1 MKKTLLLSV
10 SLGVLGFAS
19 PLVHEQI
26 VGAETSQT
34 ATQEFPD
41 KITIHQQF
49 QVRNIRGDKSVLDKQ
64 ATVKMYIDKSKSSTF
79 SAPDNVPHYHPVVSE
94 VHYSS
99 GMVVNY
105 MAEDAVVTI
114 KYLDENN
121 QPIQDNKVFNQ
132 ATIFGT
138 YRLNKNEFDV
148 SGYELLNSK
157 DINGKIK
164 ETNWDVTLKYKSLN
178 PLIAADKLANVVVPD
193 QPEPGNSKSG
203 ETGQT
208 SEPIQ
213 LVSEKPMS
221 ESASRPVVSTTAT
234 TDMQP
239 SPSTPSEAGNRVVPS
254 VTQTEPVH
262 QPDVKPAETPDKEVK
277 DATTS
282 KSGPKHDDKKV
293 KVVGATGAENG
304 QLNSPVAAPGTK
316 LPDPEPKTQPAT
328 KTNGASSSSDKETGA
343 TKPESK
349 KEGAVADSSTNA
361 KSTSSVQSETG
372 KKSRSSKPV
381 ETTAE
386 SLNPDEKVQEISKTS
401 AKPSEKPADLPG
413 KTTDQSGSTKNT
425 VKTSESD
432 SKDSEK
438 PVVQTKPKIPEIN
451 QTKVPEKSTDHQEKQ
466 PMTTTYQ
473 LHGIDTHGHLLFN
486 KALHLTSEEARAF
499 RSKNVEF
506 YGYELQ
512 STDLDASSK
521 TLTLHY
527 TAKKVTFNIINVDQD
542 GKTISKDSVE
552 LEYGQ
557 TKTYTAKFISGY
569 RVQQPTQELKA
580 DNLMPE
586 DVQFT
591 YIKLADKSNKPLAE
605 PTALSSKTGHKKG
618 RQSAISGRNPSETK
632 AKRHNEAKDASDV
645 SEKLPQTGESQ
656 SVVGV
661 LSGVVLLGALIG
673 KKLFKRLI

>member
-94 VHYSS
+94 VHYSP

-164 ETNWDVTLKYKSLN
+164 ETHWDVTLKYKSLN

-221 ESASRPVVSTTAT
+221 ESASTPVVSTTAT

-304 QLNSPVAAPGTK
+304 QLNS
-316 LPDPEPKTQPAT
+316 E
-328 KTNGASSSSDKETGA
+328 
-343 TKPESK
+343 
-349 KEGAVADSSTNA
+349 AV
-361 KSTSSVQSETG
+361 
-372 KKSRSSKPV
+372 
-381 ETTAE
+381 
-386 SLNPDEKVQEISKTS
+386 
-401 AKPSEKPADLPG
+401 
-413 KTTDQSGSTKNT
+413 
-425 VKTSESD
+425 
-432 SKDSEK
+432 
-438 PVVQTKPKIPEIN
+438 
-451 QTKVPEKSTDHQEKQ
+451 
-466 PMTTTYQ
+466 
-473 LHGIDTHGHLLFN
+473 
-486 KALHLTSEEARAF
+486 
-499 RSKNVEF
+499 
-506 YGYELQ
+506 
-512 STDLDASSK
+512 
-521 TLTLHY
+521 
-527 TAKKVTFNIINVDQD
+527 
-542 GKTISKDSVE
+542 
-552 LEYGQ
+552 
-557 TKTYTAKFISGY
+557 
-569 RVQQPTQELKA
+569 
-580 DNLMPE
+580 
-586 DVQFT
+586 
-591 YIKLADKSNKPLAE
+591 
-605 PTALSSKTGHKKG
+605 
-618 RQSAISGRNPSETK
+618 
-632 AKRHNEAKDASDV
+632 
-645 SEKLPQTGESQ
+645 
-656 SVVGV
+656 
-661 LSGVVLLGALIG
+661 
-673 KKLFKRLI
+673 

>member
-64 ATVKMYIDKSKSSTF
+64 ATTKMYIDKSKSSTF

-94 VHYSS
+94 VHYSP

-193 QPEPGNSKSG
+193 QPEPGNSKAG
-203 ETGQT
+203 ETGQA

-213 LVSEKPMS
+213 LVSENPVS
-221 ESASRPVVSTTAT
+221 ESASTPVVSTTAT
-234 TDMQP
+234 TGRQP

-277 DATTS
+277 SATTS

-293 KVVGATGAENG
+293 KVVTTEVENS
-304 QLNSPVAAPGTK
+304 QVNPPVETPGTK
-316 LPDPEPKTQPAT
+316 LPDSEPKTQPAT
-328 KTNGASSSSDKETGA
+328 KTNGASSSDKETGV

-361 KSTSSVQSETG
+361 KSTSSVQPQTG
-372 KKSRSSKPV
+372 KNSASSKPV
-381 ETTAE
+381 ETLTD
-386 SLNPDEKVQEISKTS
+386 SLKPDEQVKTISKTTT
-401 AKPSEKPADLPG
+401 KPSEKPADLPG
-413 KTTDQSGSTKNT
+413 QTTDQSGSTKNT
-425 VKTSESD
+425 VKISESD

-438 PVVQTKPKIPEIN
+438 PGAQTKPKIPEVS
-451 QTKVPEKSTDHQEKQ
+451 QTKVPEKPADPQEKQ

-512 STDLDASSK
+512 STDLDTNSK

-527 TAKKVTFNIINVDQD
+527 TAKKVAFNIINVDQD

-569 RVQQPTQELKA
+569 RVQQPAQELKA

-605 PTALSSKTGHKKG
+605 PTPLNSKTGHKKG
-618 RQSAISGRNPSETK
+618 RQSSISGRNPSETK
-632 AKRHNEAKDASDV
+632 AKRHNETKDASDV

-661 LSGVVLLGALIG
+661 LSGVALLGALIG